1 MKKQYMKPRMEAV
14 EIKINQPMLIGSP
27 GSGVHTGDPQPPGG
41 AMAPGLFE
49 GEEWDAI
56 LGE

>member
-1 MKKQYMKPRMEAV
+1 MKPRMEAI

-27 GSGVHTGDPQPPGG
+27 GSGAHTDDPQPPGG

-49 GEEWDAI
+49 GEEWDRL